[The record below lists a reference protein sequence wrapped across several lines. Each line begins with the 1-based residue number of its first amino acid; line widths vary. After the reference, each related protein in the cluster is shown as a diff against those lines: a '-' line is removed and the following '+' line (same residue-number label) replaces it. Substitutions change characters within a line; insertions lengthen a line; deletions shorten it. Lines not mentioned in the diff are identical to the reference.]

1 MTPPGVPT
9 PAPSVPKPSGQ
20 GRLGQW
26 LGGAAGLVVLG
37 LALWA
42 LSHIAGDTS
51 WSQVRASIHDT
62 PTLMLLLAAGCAA
75 ASYVVLI
82 AYDWLAVRHLKYVV
96 PLKTVALASFT
107 SFTMSHTLGLT
118 VLTGGT
124 VRYRIYT
131 RAGVKPLDVA
141 LIVLLCGW
149 TFWLGIIAVAGL
161 GLVISP
167 DLATPFRHVATM
179 AIRWFTGDR
188 TAATYGDF
196 ALVVERWA
204 GVLLLAATAA
214 YTLLATLYRKPI
226 RWKAID
232 FTLPDGRETLLQIV
246 VGAVDLAFAAL
257 VIYVL
262 LPVEGRPGVL
272 SFFVIYAVAMVV
284 GALSHSP
291 GGLGVFELVIVKLL
305 PESPKPE
312 VLAALVLFRLIYTL
326 IPFLIGLVM
335 LGATEFAAFRQ
346 RRRELPAPAAAPPEP
361 AIAALGPTS
370 SPIPSAPS
378 RP

>member
-1 MTPPGVPT
+1 MIPPAAKP
-9 PAPSVPKPSGQ
+9 PAQS
-20 GRLGQW
+20 RWGQW
-26 LGGAAGLVVLG
+26 LGGVAGLAVLV

-42 LSHIAGDTS
+42 LRHIAGETS
-51 WSQVRASIHDT
+51 WGEIRRSIHAT
-62 PTLMLLLAAGCAA
+62 PTAMLLAAGLSAA
-75 ASYVVLI
+75 ASYAVLV
-82 AYDWLAVRHLKYVV
+82 AYDWLAVRHLKYVL

-149 TFWLGIIAVAGL
+149 TFWLGIVAVAGL

-167 DLATPFRHVATM
+167 DLATPFRHVAM
-179 AIRWFTGDR
+179 QVIRWFTGGHH
-188 TAATYGDF
+188 AADPYRDL

-214 YTLLATLYRKPI
+214 YTLLAMLYRKPI
-226 RWKAID
+226 HWKSVR

-246 VGAVDLAFAAL
+246 VGAIDLAFAAL

-284 GALSHSP
+284 GALSHAP
-291 GGLGVFELVIVKLL
+291 GGLGVFEVVIVKLL
-305 PESPKPE
+305 PGSPKPE

-326 IPFLIGLVM
+326 IPFLLGLT
-335 LGATEFAAFRQ
+335 LLAITEFKAFRQ
-346 RRRELPAPAAAPPEP
+346 RRLDPASAAPSPATSASAPAASPVR
-361 AIAALGPTS
+361 AARRRD
-370 SPIPSAPS
+370 APS
-378 RP
+378 QT